1 MASNINPNNLD
12 ITYPIAG
19 QDNDTQ
25 GFRTNFTNIRDNFNT
40 AANEITAIQNT
51 LAVTPTIT
59 NVPISISS
67 AGTAGQIA
75 FNSTTFWVCI
85 APHTW
90 VPIPTVGAAYTN
102 SNVAAY
108 LPSDPTIAAINA
120 NVNSIVTGTGFATT
134 AQLWS
139 NVGNINANTTSLRAN
154 ITAANAV
161 ISTNTTN
168 INLLNANVTAANAV
182 IAVHTGNIATL
193 FSNAATQQ
201 TQINTLQTQVYANAN
216 VTAYLPTYSGSVAN
230 LTVAGN
236 LTVNGTMTTINTTI
250 ESVTGTEVV
259 AGVLTANSGTASSST
274 TTGALIVNGGAGV
287 SGSIYAASF
296 NGPGTNLTGTATSLN
311 IGGSAPA
318 ASLVGTTL
326 ASGITTSSLTQ
337 VGTLTNLT
345 VTNPIN
351 GNIAGAAGSV
361 PAANLTGSTL
371 SANVTASSLTSTGQ
385 LVNTVITSLGVGTA
399 ASGTLGEIRATNNIT
414 AYYSSDKKFKEN
426 VRPIPNAVDTVLAI
440 GGKLFDW
447 TDEYVEAKGGVDGYF
462 VQKSDF
468 GVIAQDVKA
477 VLPEAVRTRED
488 GTLAVDYAKLS
499 ALAFAAIAELK
510 AEIDRLKG
518 Q

>member
-1 MASNINPNNLD
+1 ML
-12 ITYPIAG
+12 
-19 QDNDTQ
+19 
-25 GFRTNFTNIRDNFNT
+25 
-40 AANEITAIQNT
+40 
-51 LAVTPTIT
+51 
-59 NVPISISS
+59 
-67 AGTAGQIA
+67 
-75 FNSTTFWVCI
+75 
-85 APHTW
+85 
-90 VPIPTVGAAYTN
+90 
-102 SNVAAY
+102 
-108 LPSDPTIAAINA
+108 NA
-120 NVNSIVTGTGFATT
+120 NV
-134 AQLWS
+134 
-139 NVGNINANTTSLRAN
+139 
-154 ITAANAV
+154 TAANAV